1 MCGIAGKLNLAPE
14 ASLGREEIAAML
26 RPLRHRG
33 PDGEGVYLDGPVGL
47 GHRRLAIL
55 DVKGG
60 TQPMANETR
69 RVWVV
74 FNGEIYNFNALRAT
88 LQARGH
94 TFRSRS
100 DTEVILHLY
109 EEHGEDCVRHLRG
122 MFAFALW
129 DADRQRLLLA
139 RDRLGIKPLY
149 YAVTPHALLFASE
162 MKGLLA
168 DGAVPRTV
176 DETAVRRF
184 FAFRYVPGE
193 ATLFQA
199 IRKLAPGHSLI
210 VEKGRI
216 AAPRQYWDLTFPGQ
230 PDQMSFGE
238 AATRLRELLRQA
250 VVEHLQADVPVGVLL
265 SGGLDSTAVLALAA
279 ESHQDRLQTFTVGF
293 DGVADERPFARRAA
307 ERFGTRHHE
316 ITLDAE
322 AFWAH
327 LPLYAWHM
335 EEPVH
340 EPPAIALHQVS
351 KLAHEQVK
359 VLLSGEGGDE
369 AFAGYPEY
377 PRLLQ
382 IEQLSRWL
390 GPARPAA
397 AGLCSLAN
405 RFLKHQGLERYS
417 AALKLPLEQHYFSRT
432 AGPTTFFNAH
442 AAEALQPDFL
452 HATGMNAAPQLVR
465 EISAHAAGTPLL
477 HRLLYI
483 DTKTWLPDDL
493 LIKADRMTMANS
505 VELRVPLLDHRVLEF
520 AASLRPDFKVR
531 GRETKRVLRAAVASA
546 IPREVLQR
554 RKAGFPVP
562 YRGWLRNELRGRVE
576 DLLLPG
582 HCCVHRYVRPEA
594 ISHLLRANTNGQ
606 DYGPEIFSLI
616 ALELWHRVFL
626 N

>member
-1 MCGIAGKLNLAPE
+1 M
-14 ASLGREEIAAML
+14 GREEVAAML

-55 DVKGG
+55 DVQGG
-60 TQPMANETR
+60 NQPMANETR

-74 FNGEIYNFNALRAT
+74 FNGEIYNFNALRTT
-88 LQARGH
+88 LQAAGH

-109 EEHGEDCVRHLRG
+109 EEYGEDCVRHLRG

-129 DADRQRLLLA
+129 DADRRRLLLA

-149 YAVTPHALLFASE
+149 YAVTPQALLFASE
-162 MKGLLA
+162 MKALLA
-168 DGAVPRTV
+168 DGTVPRTV
-176 DETAVRRF
+176 DQAAVRRF

-199 IRKLAPGHSLI
+199 IRKLPPGHTLV
-210 VEKGRI
+210 VENGRV
-216 AAPRQYWDLTFPGQ
+216 AAPRQYWDLTYPSVTERLNFN
-230 PDQMSFGE
+230 D
-238 AATRLRELLRQA
+238 AAARLRELLRTT

-279 ESHQDRLQTFTVGF
+279 NASRGTLQTFTVGF
-293 DGVADERPFARRAA
+293 DGAADERPFARQAA
-307 ERFGTRHHE
+307 VRFGTQHHE
-316 ITLDAE
+316 ITFNAE
-322 AFWAH
+322 EFWAH
-327 LPLYAWHM
+327 LPVYAWHM

-351 KLAHEQVK
+351 RLAHDHVK

-382 IEQLSRWL
+382 LERLARWL
-390 GPARPAA
+390 GPARHAA
-397 AGLCSLAN
+397 AGLGTVTARLLA
-405 RFLKHQGLERYS
+405 HEGLARYS
-417 AALKLPLEQHYFSRT
+417 AALDLPLEQHYFSRT

-442 AAEALQPDFL
+442 ADTVLQPDFL
-452 HATGMNAAPQLVR
+452 HATGPNAAPHLVR
-465 EISAHAAGTPLL
+465 ACCSRAAGRPLL
-477 HRLLYI
+477 DRLLYI

-520 AASLRPDFKVR
+520 AASLPPDFKVR
-531 GRETKRVLRAAVASA
+531 GRETKRVLRAAVINE
-546 IPREVLQR
+546 IPREILRR

-562 YRGWLRNELRGRVE
+562 YRAWLRGELRSRVE
-576 DLLLPG
+576 DLLLPAN
-582 HCCVHRYVRPEA
+582 CCVHRYVRPEA
-594 ISHLLRANTNGQ
+594 IAHLLQANADGR
-606 DYGPEIFSLI
+606 DHGPEIFSLI

>member
-1 MCGIAGKLNLAPE
+1 MCGIVGKLNFAPE
-14 ASLGREEIAAML
+14 ASVGREEIAAML

-33 PDGEGVYLDGPVGL
+33 PDGEGVYLDGPAGL

-55 DVKGG
+55 DVQGG
-60 TQPMANETR
+60 TQPMSNETR

-88 LQARGH
+88 LQGKGH

-100 DTEVILHLY
+100 DTEVIIHLY
-109 EEHGEDCVRHLRG
+109 EEYGEDCVRHLRG

-129 DADRQRLLLA
+129 DANRRRLLLA

-168 DGAVPRTV
+168 DGSVPRAV
-176 DETAVRRF
+176 DDTAVRRF

-193 ATLFQA
+193 ATLFKA
-199 IRKLAPGHSLI
+199 IRKLAPGHTLV
-210 VEKGRI
+210 VEDGRV
-216 AAPRQYWDLTFPGQ
+216 AEPRQYWDLTFPRA
-230 PDQMSFGE
+230 PERLSFND
-238 AATRLRELLRQA
+238 AAERLRELLRES

-279 ESHQDRLQTFTVGF
+279 GATRGRLQTFTVGF
-293 DGVADERPFARRAA
+293 DGAADERPFARRAA
-307 ERFGTRHHE
+307 EHFGTRHHE
-316 ITLDAE
+316 VTIDAE
-322 AFWAH
+322 TFWSH
-327 LPLYAWHM
+327 LPVYAWHM

-351 KLAHEQVK
+351 KLAHDHVK

-382 IEQLSRWL
+382 VERLSRWL
-390 GPARPAA
+390 GPARRAA
-397 AGLCSLAN
+397 TGLGSLAA
-405 RFLKHQGLERYS
+405 RVLGHQGLARYS
-417 AALKLPLEQHYFSRT
+417 AALDLPLEQHYFSRT

-442 AAEALQPDFL
+442 AAEVLQPDFFQ
-452 HATGMNAAPQLVR
+452 ATGPNAAPQLVR
-465 EISAHAAGTPLL
+465 EFSTRAAGRPLL
-477 HRLLYI
+477 DRLLYI

-531 GRETKRVLRAAVASA
+531 GQETKRVLRAAVARE

-562 YRGWLRNELRGRVE
+562 YRGWLRGELRSRVE
-576 DLLLPG
+576 DLLLPD
-582 HCCVHRYVRPEA
+582 HRCVHRYVRPEA
-594 ISHLLRANTNGQ
+594 IAHLLQANTNGR
-606 DYGPEIFSLI
+606 DYGPEIFSLV